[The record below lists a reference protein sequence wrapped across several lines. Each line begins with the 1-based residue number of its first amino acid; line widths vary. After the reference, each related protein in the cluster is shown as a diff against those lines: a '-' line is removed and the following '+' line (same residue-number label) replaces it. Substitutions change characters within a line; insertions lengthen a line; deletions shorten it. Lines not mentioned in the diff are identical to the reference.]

1 MRLGFWASQET
12 STLAQPVEA
21 FHPMSKVANTSLHV
35 LLVATL
41 RPMAAMLLKFGVDCR
56 QFVDASKQAFVEA
69 ATQDFG
75 DDGKPSNISR
85 VALMTG
91 LSRKEVRS
99 VRDAQR
105 AETGAYQVFTHLPAE
120 VLRQWYTTESYLDP
134 DGAPRPLAWD
144 GEPGSFSELVK
155 RCGSNLSPVAMRAEL
170 LRVGAVKIDEES
182 DRLIALRRYFI
193 ADSAWD
199 RLAEGLQFGI
209 RPIALT
215 VARNVLAGEGVA
227 ARFQRV
233 VDSYAVPADRRAE
246 LEREVTA
253 RLKQYSEELDDLL
266 AESARASDQ
275 DSAVGIGL
283 FYFEEPNS
291 NP

>member
-1 MRLGFWASQET
+1 
-12 STLAQPVEA
+12 
-21 FHPMSKVANTSLHV
+21 
-35 LLVATL
+35 
-41 RPMAAMLLKFGVDCR
+41 MAAMLLKFGIDCR

-75 DDGKPSNISR
+75 EEGRPSNISR

-99 VRDAQR
+99 VKDWQASK
-105 AETGAYQVFTHLPAE
+105 AMEYQPFTHLPAE
-120 VLRQWYTTESYLDP
+120 VLRQWYTTEDFLGP
-134 DGAPRPLAWD
+134 DGAPRSLAWD
-144 GEPGSFSELVK
+144 GESGSFSELVK
-155 RCGSNLSPVAMRAEL
+155 RCGSSLSPVAMRAEL
-170 LRVGAVKIDEES
+170 LRVGAVRVDEKS
-182 DRLIALRRYFI
+182 DRLIAVRRYFI
-193 ADSAWD
+193 ADSARD

-215 VARNVLAGEGVA
+215 VARNVLAEEGGA

-233 VDSYAVPADRRAE
+233 VDSYAIPADRRVE
-246 LEREVTA
+246 LEREITA

-266 AESARASDQ
+266 AEFARSSDQ
-275 DSAVGIGL
+275 NSAVGIGL

-291 NP
+291 TP